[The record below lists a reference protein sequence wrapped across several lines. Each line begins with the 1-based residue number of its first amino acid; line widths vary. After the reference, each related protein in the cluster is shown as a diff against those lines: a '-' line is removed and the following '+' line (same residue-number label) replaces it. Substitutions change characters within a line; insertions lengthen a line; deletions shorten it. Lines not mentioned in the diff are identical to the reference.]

1 MNWWVNGVNVWFW
14 ELWNIWNDL
23 LACFSKEASLQFWLW
38 TTTCLVVFLALQCC
52 WATLRL
58 RIWSYLSCLSCRNC
72 SFPDEVCRRRWGD
85 DMDWDCTLSILA
97 LLVFDTI
104 FGDHLVTPR
113 IRTSLME
120 QPFILRPDWK
130 RPISGRSICLLSI
143 GNSAQAFSREWRDK
157 IAEIHRYIVTSR
169 CCVSLQSLVCIC
181 VYPSHSITWGIHETV
196 LQSIIKHFQ
205 AFSSTKDRERERQ
218 GHWRSS
224 CQLPII

>member
-1 MNWWVNGVNVWFW
+1 
-14 ELWNIWNDL
+14 
-23 LACFSKEASLQFWLW
+23 
-38 TTTCLVVFLALQCC
+38 
-52 WATLRL
+52 
-58 RIWSYLSCLSCRNC
+58 
-72 SFPDEVCRRRWGD
+72 
-85 DMDWDCTLSILA
+85 MDWDCTLSILA

-130 RPISGRSICLLSI
+130 RPISGRSICPLSI

-157 IAEIHRYIVTSR
+157 IADIHCYIVTSR

-205 AFSSTKDRERERQ
+205 AFSSTKDRERERETRSLTQ
-218 GHWRSS
+218 FMPATNNIAPNTAEERVFAIFVVLLGLAVFSSFVTWSNGSNSPRLATHCWRSFS
-224 CQLPII
+224 VVYICNLDSFSTV